1 MKIFWRRISMPVIH
15 VYLWSGRDL
24 KFKEK
29 VIEKVTKAFEELN
42 IPAEAVTI
50 IIHEIP
56 KENWGIAGKPASE
69 KFP

>member
-1 MKIFWRRISMPVIH
+1 MPVIH

-56 KENWGIAGKPASE
+56 KEN
-69 KFP
+69 